1 MFEINNCLTKN
12 FNILE
17 QNSDLEEKLSDNFPF
32 EQFLD
37 NDDAILCAKIGGE
50 KTKNYLNSTKIKK
63 LIKLITE
70 EPEDDSQLWGHKFP
84 YIASEILKLDCP
96 FILDR
101 FVLSEKE
108 YREQYILFNNN
119 SKDNSIDNE
128 VDEIFANIEKKY
140 KNKEFQHKFDFKNTN
155 IGTDNDNDSENKF
168 EELIDNLN
176 EDKNEN
182 ISGIDNNVD
191 NIEFDEIENK
201 ININTINDNND
212 NEQKGEERSDK
223 NKLDGA
229 DDKDK
234 ENQNNENYDKE
245 QCEKIDEEKNNN
257 EELIKD
263 IKELNEYKSGND
275 ENFISI
281 EGETDDFY
289 LCDTIENQLDD
300 DNPYNEYLDL
310 LLNFVMNDKPE
321 LNYVL
326 SGYFLEVIQILLEKY
341 PSKIFNYIYN
351 IRKDA
356 LKKIVFRSHQSAFS
370 DLSSKLLNL
379 ESYKIPVSSNNYIIN
394 NINFRNELVGSII
407 KSINLEGF
415 MEETGKMYTEYDM
428 ESKLLVILNLFND
441 NKYVV
446 NYILEKNDIYTH
458 LLGLLNINLFM
469 DSNCDNQNYD
479 KKYTLYGLY
488 LNLIIKLIITINL
501 NEDYKFPIEYNC
513 NCSKKVEDKNELSF
527 SDYMIM
533 TFENVLKYNF
543 MPKRSEL
550 IMGSGAQYEG
560 LGSLNI
566 KILDLVIE
574 MLKYMKNIPNIFDSI
589 LIKNNFVENSIDYFF
604 KYQWNNLYHQKFV
617 LLFEVYLKE
626 ESNHKELTEFI
637 FCKYK
642 IHEILLNYLKLKGDT
657 ESYAEKPKKF
667 IFKSG
672 KKINSGVYVHVIDLM
687 YKVQVSA
694 GLNTFT
700 NEEKQKL
707 NIINLGE
714 YQFLKNENSSKETKE
729 IKLSQNIYNILKENK
744 EWNDTIE
751 NFVMPLIKKFE
762 EKLIDTEILKRNE
775 KEGIVK
781 DGNGSELNG
790 NGISIDKEDLDNSL
804 TIIQRNKNI
813 LSSPNHDKKKRKNK
827 KKKKKKKK
835 QVVDDNEN
843 KKDSNNSYN
852 NKTDNKDNNMEENNH
867 HETSNSV
874 NCNNKINNRKS
885 NQEKIDKN
893 IYDDKNEELCL
904 FNGENLEENI
914 ISEIPDNKVILKEK
928 SPQREA
934 NAVLNNDIGKD

>member
-1 MFEINNCLTKN
+1 MFDINNCLTKN

-119 SKDNSIDNE
+119 SIDNSIDNE

-275 ENFISI
+275 ENFVSI

-289 LCDTIENQLDD
+289 LCHTIENQLDD

-341 PSKIFNYIYN
+341 PSKIFIYIYN

-370 DLSSKLLNL
+370 VLSSKLLNL

-458 LLGLLNINLFM
+458 LLGLLNIKLFM
-469 DSNCDNQNYD
+469 DNNYDNQNYD

-513 NCSKKVEDKNELSF
+513 NCSKKVEDKDELSF

-533 TFENVLKYNF
+533 TFENILKYNF
-543 MPKRSEL
+543 MPKRSSL
-550 IMGSGAQYEG
+550 MMISGAKYEG

-589 LIKNNFVENSIDYFF
+589 LIKNNFVENSIYYFF

-687 YKVQVSA
+687 YKVQVTA

-804 TIIQRNKNI
+804 KIIQRNKNI
-813 LSSPNHDKKKRKNK
+813 LSSPKHDKKKRKNK

-928 SPQREA
+928 SSQREA